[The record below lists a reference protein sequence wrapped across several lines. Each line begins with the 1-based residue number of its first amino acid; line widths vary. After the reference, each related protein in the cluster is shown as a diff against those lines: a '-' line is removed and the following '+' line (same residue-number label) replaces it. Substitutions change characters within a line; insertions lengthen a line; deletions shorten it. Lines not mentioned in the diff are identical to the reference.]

1 MREILANDREQALFN
16 NLARPAQTISQPGWP
31 RAGARVRAVGR
42 TDGRAQR
49 MKSRRPRA
57 R

>member
-31 RAGARVRAVGR
+31 RAGARVRAVGKNR
-42 TDGRAQR
+42 W
-49 MKSRRPRA
+49 KSSKDEV
-57 R
+57 